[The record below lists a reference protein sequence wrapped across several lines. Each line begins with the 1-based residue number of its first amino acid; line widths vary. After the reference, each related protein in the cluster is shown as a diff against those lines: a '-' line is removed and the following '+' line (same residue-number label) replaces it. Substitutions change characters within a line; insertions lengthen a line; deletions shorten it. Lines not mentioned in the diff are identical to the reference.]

1 MVHVGVPVM
10 HRIKS
15 ETAAQ
20 AAVHGHTAGTATQ
33 PSAAAAAAAA
43 AAGADEL
50 VHHPAGDQAVVQE
63 AFLEKLQIT
72 TNN

>member
-33 PSAAAAAAAA
+33 TSAAAAA